1 MIRRDT
7 ATRIACTD
15 LEGQSR
21 AEAVGFSFVAAFP
34 IGA

>member
-1 MIRRDT
+1 MMRRDT

-21 AEAVGFSFVAAFP
+21 AEAVGLSFIADFP